1 MTLKPTN
8 NINFSINSSIENR
21 TGFMQWVD
29 IIDSQN
35 GKFEDSNGRYDI
47 IYAKTKRDQINHKV
61 RLNVTFNPKMTFEAF
76 YQPFNVDMNYED
88 YYRLNQK
95 ETFRTSSFN
104 YEGNESFQIENQRGT
119 FVFGWEFRPGSL
131 IYLVYNLNDNNYFS
145 DEDNEWDD
153 ERSNSLFMK
162 LDYFLQP

>member
-1 MTLKPTN
+1 MPWYKINKGDGIDNIYRDDQIEYGIDLTLKPTN
-8 NINFSINSSIENR
+8 NVNFSINSSIENR

-47 IYAKTKRDQINHKV
+47 IYA
-61 RLNVTFNPKMTFEAF
+61 
-76 YQPFNVDMNYED
+76 
-88 YYRLNQK
+88 
-95 ETFRTSSFN
+95 RTSSFN

-119 FVFGWEFRPGSL
+119 FVFRWEFRPGSL